1 MNSVS
6 NEMWKKPWMKVT
18 LMNNGSK
25 LMEALEI
32 CGTSGLPD
40 DVSSLELEAI
50 LGGEDCEWR
59 IHKKEEVGDGCWRL
73 SLIGR
78 TEVRRTIKHGGLVT
92 ATEYRHAEM
101 RIRVV
106 SPASIVWKTVIAESE
121 DDFRSQLIGLRR
133 SGTLPR
139 AAVARTAMA

>member
-1 MNSVS
+1 MNNVS
-6 NEMWKKPWMKVT
+6 NEMWKKPWMKVAS
-18 LMNNGSK
+18 MNNGNK

-32 CGTSGLPD
+32 CGTSGLS
-40 DVSSLELEAI
+40 DVSSLKLEAI

-59 IHKKEEVGDGCWRL
+59 IHKKEEVGDGCLRL

-78 TEVRRTIKHGGLVT
+78 TEVRKMIKHGGLVT

-106 SPASIVWKTVIAESE
+106 SPASIVWKTVIAGSK
-121 DDFRSQLIGLRR
+121 DDFRLQPIGLRY